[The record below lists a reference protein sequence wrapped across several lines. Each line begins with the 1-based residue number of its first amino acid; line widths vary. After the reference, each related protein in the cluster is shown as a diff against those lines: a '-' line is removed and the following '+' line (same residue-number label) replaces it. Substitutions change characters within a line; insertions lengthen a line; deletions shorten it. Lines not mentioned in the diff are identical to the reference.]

1 MHDDEAQIKNVS
13 EKKRNFQSNI
23 NLFLKKRLVNAA
35 ERRHQKKMQRQDKF
49 LECFNEY
56 IQILHNKKEGNSE

>member
-1 MHDDEAQIKNVS
+1 MTRRE
-13 EKKRNFQSNI
+13 NFQSNI

-35 ERRHQKKMQRQDKF
+35 ERRHQKKMQRQDTF

>member
-1 MHDDEAQIKNVS
+1 MYLTRRE
-13 EKKRNFQSNI
+13 NFQSNI

-56 IQILHNKKEGNSE
+56 IQILRNKKEGNSE